1 MSDPSPNASPNA
13 TVGSVHQNRPV
24 GAIPGK
30 ASARQL
36 QAQQTQRQTP
46 ATRRHEPRRKD
57 GRATAK
63 ASHTPRK
70 KGTR

>member
-1 MSDPSPNASPNA
+1 MSNPSPNA

-30 ASARQL
+30 ASARQV
-36 QAQQTQRQTP
+36 QQSRMAAKPSAKPSPKKSPAKTP
-46 ATRRHEPRRKD
+46 AK
-57 GRATAK
+57 K
-63 ASHTPRK
+63 TPK

>member
-36 QAQQTQRQTP
+36 QAQQQTT
-46 ATRRHEPRRKD
+46 ATRRHEPRRKE
-57 GRATAK
+57 GRATAT
-63 ASHTPRK
+63 ATSHTPRK